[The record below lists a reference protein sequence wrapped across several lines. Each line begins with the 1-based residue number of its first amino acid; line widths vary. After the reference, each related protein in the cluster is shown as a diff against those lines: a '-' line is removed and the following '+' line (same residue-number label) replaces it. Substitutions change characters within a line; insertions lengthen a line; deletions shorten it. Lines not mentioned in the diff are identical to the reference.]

1 MAGLE
6 PSAKVMVS
14 RAEHSEKV
22 DSSMVLRPE
31 GMTREVMPVRWKAPL
46 RMVGLEPSAKRTALR
61 AALEAKADTPIIFR
75 PKGRATST
83 MPVAMKA
90 ADPTIARR
98 EPSAKVMVLME
109 LQKAKVAS
117 PMLAT
122 EAGKRRDTV
131 LRAEVQKHSVSGLE
145 KHLGGQLLKTV
156 MVPLGMV
163 SVPSTP

>member
-1 MAGLE
+1 
-6 PSAKVMVS
+6 
-14 RAEHSEKV
+14 
-22 DSSMVLRPE
+22 
-31 GMTREVMPVRWKAPL
+31 
-46 RMVGLEPSAKRTALR
+46 
-61 AALEAKADTPIIFR
+61 
-75 PKGRATST
+75 

-117 PMLAT
+117 PMWAT

-131 LRAEVQKHSVSGLE
+131 LRAEVQKHSGLD
-145 KHLGGQLLKTV
+145 KHVGGQLLKTM

-163 SVPSTP
+163 SVPSTA